1 MIVLGSLSKTY
12 AMTGWRAGFAL
23 GPKQIISAMS
33 KLQSQSTSNTASMVQ
48 RASIAALTGSQE
60 CVAEMRADYI
70 KLRDRVLEGFQSI
83 PGLTCTIPQGAFYVY
98 PNISAFLGKGGIK
111 SASDLA
117 AKLLSE
123 AHVVVVPGEAFGTEN
138 HIRLSYAV
146 SGDVID
152 KGVQR
157 MRDYLSKLG

>member
-1 MIVLGSLSKTY
+1 
-12 AMTGWRAGFAL
+12 
-23 GPKQIISAMS
+23 MS

-60 CVAEMRADYI
+60 CVTEMRADYI
-70 KLRDRVLEGFQSI
+70 KLRDQTLAGFKTT
-83 PGLTCTIPQGAFYVY
+83 PGLTCTVPQGAFYVY
-98 PNISAFLGKGGIK
+98 PNISAFIGKGGIK

-157 MRDYLSKLG
+157 MRDFFAKL